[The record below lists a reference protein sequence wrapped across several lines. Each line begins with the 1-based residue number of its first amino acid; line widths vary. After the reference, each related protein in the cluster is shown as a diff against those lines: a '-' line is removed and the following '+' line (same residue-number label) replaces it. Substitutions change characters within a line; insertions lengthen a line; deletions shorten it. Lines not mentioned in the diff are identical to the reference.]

1 MDVGPDLGRGVR
13 QLCPVA
19 RDGLQEVEILW
30 RVDGRGWRGAVGFRR
45 LYVVAGGLGPC
56 QEPRGTLGLLGAALL
71 DAADDEGLRVVLGV
85 LGGVDGFHGIPIA
98 LASRRAAISASLKPT
113 SCMISTVCSPTPG
126 ALRRISTAASE
137 SLIGLAADFT
147 GPMPG

>member
-1 MDVGPDLGRGVR
+1 PGGGEQP
-13 QLCPVA
+13 
-19 RDGLQEVEILW
+19 
-30 RVDGRGWRGAVGFRR
+30 RR
-45 LYVVAGGLGPC
+45 P
-56 QEPRGTLGLLGAALL
+56 LGLLGAPLPG
-71 DAADDEGLRVVLGV
+71 AAHEEGLRVVHGV
-85 LGGVDGFHGIPIA
+85 LVGVDDLHGPPIA
-98 LASRRAAISASLKPT
+98 LASRRAAISASLNPT